1 MSIHRISKDF
11 FEVFSMLTHPS
22 QSFSSGSLGVTGS
35 MPIMAMPMSGVK
47 VSDNIAFLK
56 TFDVWGS
63 PYTEFVDVSADD
75 ELGTVSTDIR
85 AAMFSDVAED
95 KSEFFEAYLGAVTSY
110 PSLQSQYIQF
120 PVTRSFPRYHLTK
133 ELKKLNV
140 IKDVL
145 IPHYRQNYTNCDYS
159 YINYHSLNFFTG
171 VFDHRNGSNRTAF
184 PTGSVLIYPN
194 MTSTYAHPNPTGR
207 SFQEGATRLNA
218 LGEIIDSPGPGDP
231 PYIPQAGFTFE
242 FYINPKYTTDDPVQH
257 VLIERDAG
265 SHFRPGTIMHVSS
278 TYAISLMT
286 GSSTDRYGH
295 PNGYR
300 LLLQLTNS
308 ADIPPACFGLTEFNA
323 AGEEGQFLKASEY
336 LKLADGGLYKHDTN
350 DNFAFISSD
359 NGLSRNNWH
368 HVAVR
373 WGTKDLNEGTG
384 SIVIDGKIDSYFHTA
399 SLSSMNSIASPVQY
413 TEKHWTDDPGSV
425 VRVISG
431 SDPDALFIG
440 NFYEGSNTF
449 SENTEIL
456 RFFNTVSG
464 THCGFS
470 ASIGPGRI
478 NPWDGSK
485 EDPVAYLKNDPIE
498 FNFRHPLNA
507 EIHDIRIYDGY
518 RTLEQIGLD
527 KERGPADFK
536 NLLAYIPPLFLERP
550 RHRSHILRGPH
561 FGAAARAG
569 SFTDVR
575 TAVYMAGGSK
585 TNRPPLLGG
594 IRMSSG
600 TDTPFNTLLGY
611 QNGALSISLENF
623 TCELVRNRYPRLER
637 LFEANL
643 PGKGYTEEGL
653 STSTQKGAGDLPT
666 GDLQKLSADDL
677 YHLSPDNTKRNLTI
691 LPCDNGMFAPDYTL
705 ILTGTQI
712 LEGAASLDHR
722 WLWGPPGGTPGDP
735 TMWDLGYRFAEAFP
749 DGYEIVWDVNT
760 ITFPQSM
767 VTGSHERM
775 TARMTNDLN
784 IVNPMYIS
792 LRNYVDADT
801 FINSIGPM
809 SETLSA
815 ILDPYGTPRPA
826 YKFPTPDLP
835 GKIWDSTLY
844 EPSYTSEIIR
854 YLPIYAANRDVD
866 SNQVSWFDIS
876 NLYYGNRILP
886 GSFNIRD
893 IDLTGS
899 NGKIPMRLRDDAR
912 GGLYRSDCETPQA
925 TWNTVGNI
933 FYDEGLVIVKSPHIS
948 RFGKSQYEMSFK
960 GENPVHVFTVNVPC
974 PAGQVNVSSNATFT
988 EFAPTMNANEES
1000 DSFVYV
1006 TGIDMLDNNLNVI
1019 MRASLAQPMTKRTID
1034 EFLFRLK
1041 MDF

>member
-22 QSFSSGSLGVTGS
+22 QSFSSGSQGITGT

-47 VSDNIAFLK
+47 MSDGMTLTNTVTAEGEEWTYFDDVIA
-56 TFDVWGS
+56 S
-63 PYTEFVDVSADD
+63 D
-75 ELGTVSTDIR
+75 EMGEISEDIR
-85 AAMFSDVAED
+85 EAIRTDTAID
-95 KSEFFEAYLGAVTSY
+95 KLAFFESYFSAVTSY
-110 PSLQSQYIQF
+110 PSLQSQYVQF
-120 PVTRSFPRYHLTK
+120 PVTRSFPKYHITK

-194 MTSTYAHPNPTGR
+194 MTSTYAHPNPTMKIWNDGTAR
-207 SFQEGATRLNA
+207 YHSDGTP
-218 LGEIIDSPGPGDP
+218 LGEQPGIGDP

-242 FYINPKYTTDDPVQH
+242 FYINPKYTTDDPISGSSDV
-257 VLIERDAG
+257 G

-323 AGEEGQFLKASEY
+323 AGQEGQFLTASAH
-336 LKLADGGLYKHDTN
+336 LKLAGGRLYKHSAN

-373 WGTKDLNEGTG
+373 WGTRDLNEGTG
-384 SIVIDGKIDSYFHTA
+384 SIVIDGEIDSYFHTA
-399 SLSSMNSIASPVQY
+399 SLSRMDNIITPVQY
-413 TEKHWTDDPGSV
+413 TSKFWLEDPGSV

-431 SDPDALFIG
+431 SDSDALFIG
-440 NFYEGSNTF
+440 NFYEGSNSF
-449 SENTEIL
+449 SDNTEIL

-478 NPWDGSK
+478 NPWDGTK

-518 RTLEQIGLD
+518 RTLEQIALD
-527 KERGPADFK
+527 KEKGPADFK
-536 NLLAYIPPLFLERP
+536 NMLAYIPPLFLERP
-550 RHRSHILRGPH
+550 RHRSHMLRGPH

-569 SFTDVR
+569 TFSDVR
-575 TAVYMAGGSK
+575 TAVYMAGGLK
-585 TNRPPLLGG
+585 TNSPPILGD

-623 TCELVRNRYPRLER
+623 TCELVRNRYPRLEK
-637 LFEANL
+637 LFEENL
-643 PGKGYTEEGL
+643 PGKGYTEDGL
-653 STSTQKGAGDLPT
+653 STSTQRGAYNLPT
-666 GDLQKLSADDL
+666 GDLRHLSADDL

-691 LPCDNGMFAPDYTL
+691 LPCDNGMFSPDYTL

-712 LEGAASLDHR
+712 LEGAANLNDR
-722 WLWGPPGGTPGDP
+722 WVWGPPGTGLTGDP
-735 TMWDLGYRFAEAFP
+735 TMWDMGYSFAETFP
-749 DGYEIVWDVNT
+749 DGYEIVWDVDT

-792 LRNYVDADT
+792 LRNYVDTDT

-809 SETLSA
+809 SETLSVPG
-815 ILDPYGTPRPA
+815 D
-826 YKFPTPDLP
+826 YKYPTPDYP
-835 GKIWDSTLY
+835 GFNWNSTLY
-844 EPSYTSEIIR
+844 EPLYAPDVIR
-854 YLPIYAANRDVD
+854 YLPIYAANREVD

-933 FYDEGLVIVKSPHIS
+933 FYDEGLVLVKSPHIS

-960 GENPVHVFTVNVPC
+960 GENPIHVFTVNVPC

-988 EFAPTMNANEES
+988 EFAPSMDANEES

-1019 MRASLAQPMTKRTID
+1019 MRANLAQPMTKRTID